1 MPKTMQTY
9 VIEKTDKSVKLGFKD
24 ANLTLITPLI
34 KVLNEDK
41 NVVLVRYIDKHPELV
56 DRALY
61 VEVSKGDVMKTVEK
75 AAKSVSEYYSIN

>member
-1 MPKTMQTY
+1 MQTY
-9 VIEKTDKSVKLGFKD
+9 VIEKTDKTVKLGFKD

-34 KVLNEDK
+34 KQLNEDS

-61 VEVSKGDVMKTVEK
+61 VEVSKGDVMDAIDK
-75 AAKSVSEYYSIN
+75 AAKAVSEYYSLN